1 MAGSCVQQWLLCRVL
16 HLEDPSFS
24 GKLKRWNKRHKKI
37 KDIIKVRVETSP
49 IRPISMI
56 TKMFSVGGIAGTRKK
71 QINSER
77 KAPTHLHKVHVQ
89 DKFFINGSVTKRLNK
104 QTGELQWVRLLA

>member
-56 TKMFSVGGIAGTRKK
+56 MKRLLVDCITRTRKNK
-71 QINSER
+71 LILNE
-77 KAPTHLHKVHVQ
+77 
-89 DKFFINGSVTKRLNK
+89 KR
-104 QTGELQWVRLLA
+104 RDI